1 MWRRRQ
7 QRRLGKHVGKWWK
20 DCGIPVSILAAERR
34 RRHFFGGKRRW
45 RSTGGSLGAGTAYNL
60 LGWLLNVRAC
70 ITSESCGCRSAAV
83 TSLATLT
90 LTKVAFDPNGH
101 LRHPADG
108 LHELQALRGQSG
120 RGVGTILRIWSRE
133 LLSNPGFWGQF
144 PIAED
149 SDYEAPGFA

>member
-1 MWRRRQ
+1 MWRHRQ
-7 QRRLGKHVGKWWK
+7 QRRLGINVGKWSK

-90 LTKVAFDPNGH
+90 LTKVETATSVTKCRPRMVFTK
-101 LRHPADG
+101 LMAWR
-108 LHELQALRGQSG
+108 
-120 RGVGTILRIWSRE
+120 WSRGNRKMIQSKPY
-133 LLSNPGFWGQF
+133 LIPGLRTPFESLWI
-144 PIAED
+144 PANLT
-149 SDYEAPGFA
+149 SPNK